1 MKKLFLMLAAI
12 GIIISGCSQ
21 KAVVKPVEQ
30 PEQEIPAAEQRQ
42 SEKMPTEKLT
52 PVPAEKVTSS
62 DTADQAFKNSRET
75 LQLQAKLQDIHFA
88 YDKYAVRAEEKPA
101 LKIVSDILLK
111 NNNLK
116 VSIEGHCDERG
127 TNEYN
132 LALGDKRAN
141 AVKEYL
147 ISLGIP
153 PIRIETIS
161 YGEEKPVCTESTEAC
176 WTRNRRAHFV
186 LEEGKR

>member
-1 MKKLFLMLAAI
+1 MKKFFLMLAAI

-21 KAVVKPVEQ
+21 KGVVKPVEQ
-30 PEQEIPAAEQRQ
+30 PKQEIPAAQQRQ
-42 SEKMPTEKLT
+42 SEKMPTEKQT

-62 DTADQAFKNSRET
+62 DTADQASKNSRYILE
-75 LQLQAKLQDIHFA
+75 LQAKLQDIHFA

-153 PIRIETIS
+153 SIRIETIS